1 MSNTIETHT
10 ETAAPEQETVGTHD
24 EPIGTATIL
33 LNVWVQILNLVI
45 FFLIFK
51 KLIWDKIAAGLTKR
65 EELINKLKNADK
77 EYDERIEK
85 ARKRR
90 REIVDEGIIAKNKM
104 LEEAKIEAMKEK
116 EDILKQANVEKEN
129 IISSSKD
136 KMKQDRKNME
146 EEWVNSVK
154 KTSLAI
160 FDKVVW
166 EKEVMEKYLDKVV
179 IK

>member
-1 MSNTIETHT
+1 MSKPIETHAVEGT
-10 ETAAPEQETVGTHD
+10 PENGDVENH
-24 EPIGTATIL
+24 EAPIGTTTIL

-51 KLIWDKIAAGLTKR
+51 KLIWDKITAGLSKR
-65 EELINKLKNADK
+65 QELMNKLKNADQ
-77 EYDERIEK
+77 EYEERIEK

-104 LEEAKIEAMKEK
+104 LEEAKVEAMKEK
-116 EDILKQANVEKEN
+116 EDILKQANLEKEN
-129 IISSSKD
+129 IISSSQD
-136 KMKQDRKNME
+136 KMEQDRKNME
-146 EEWVNSVK
+146 EEWVDSVK

-160 FDKVVW
+160 FDKVVG
-166 EKEVMEKYLDKVV
+166 EKEVMGEYLDKVV

>member
-1 MSNTIETHT
+1 M
-10 ETAAPEQETVGTHD
+10 
-24 EPIGTATIL
+24 
-33 LNVWVQILNLVI
+33 
-45 FFLIFK
+45 
-51 KLIWDKIAAGLTKR
+51 
-65 EELINKLKNADK
+65 NKLKNADQ
-77 EYDERIEK
+77 EYEERIEK

-90 REIVDEGIIAKNKM
+90 REIVDEGIVAKNKI
-104 LEEAKIEAMKEK
+104 LEEAKIEAMKERN
-116 EDILKQANVEKEN
+116 EILRQAENEKEN
-129 IISSSKD
+129 IISSSKE

-160 FDKVVW
+160 FDKVVG